1 MAGTSASRS
10 VFSPSDAPPR
20 AMIPVIAARSI
31 AMTSSGASSVRSPAA
46 TPARRKAVPQ
56 MGPLTPAHLA
66 GQGEAD
72 LLEDGAR
79 AGVVERCRSR

>member
-20 AMIPVIAARSI
+20 AMIPVIEARSI
-31 AMTSSGASSVRSPAA
+31 AITSSGESSVLSPAV

-56 MGPLTPAHLA
+56 IGPDTPPTLPERTRPIFLRTAPTL
-66 GQGEAD
+66 D
-72 LLEDGAR
+72 LSY
-79 AGVVERCRSR
+79 VS